1 MRIPA
6 RSRAALAAVALLS
19 LLAGCGGSSGGT
31 TSGGAELVA
40 ADTLTVCSDVP
51 YPPFET
57 FDKSSELGFS
67 GFDIELANQIAQGLD
82 LKLAVQDVGFETLQS
97 GQVLAAGQCDMG
109 ASAMTITP
117 ERAKNLTFSDPYYDS
132 KQSLLV
138 FKDSGI
144 KTLDDLVGKKV
155 GVQQGT
161 TGQRYA
167 EENLPE
173 GATPV
178 AYPSDGELYPA
189 LQAHQIDAI
198 LQDYPVNLSHV
209 QANDKLAIVQQ
220 YDTNEQYGFAFA
232 KDNTALADEVNA
244 QLKKLR
250 DNGEY
255 QKLFDKYFS
264 LEQ

>member
-1 MRIPA
+1 MSTRPLKMLA
-6 RSRAALAAVALLS
+6 VAAAALAGLS
-19 LLAGCGGSSGGT
+19 ACGSGSSST
-31 TSGGAELVA
+31 TSAGAEIVA

-57 FDKSSELGFS
+57 FDKSTKLGFS
-67 GFDIELANQIAQGLD
+67 GFDMELAQKIADGMGLE
-82 LKLAVQDVGFETLQS
+82 LAVQDVGFETLQS

-144 KTLDDLVGKKV
+144 SSIDDLAGKKV

-161 TGQRYA
+161 TGQHYA
-167 EENLPE
+167 EENVPSS
-173 GATPV
+173 ATPV
-178 AYPSDGELYPA
+178 AFPSDGELYPA

-198 LQDYPVNLSHV
+198 LQDLPVNLNHV
-209 QANDKLAIVQQ
+209 QNNDELEIVEQ
-220 YDTNEQYGFAFA
+220 YDTDEQYGFAFE
-232 KDNTALADEVNA
+232 KGNTKLADEVNA
-244 QLKKLR
+244 ELQKLR

-255 QKLFDKYFS
+255 KKLYDKYFTA
-264 LEQ
+264 Q